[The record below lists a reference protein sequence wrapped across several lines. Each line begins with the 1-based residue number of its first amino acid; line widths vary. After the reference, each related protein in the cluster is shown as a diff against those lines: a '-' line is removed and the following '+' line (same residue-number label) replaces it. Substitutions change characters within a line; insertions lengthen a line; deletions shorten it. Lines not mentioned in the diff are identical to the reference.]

1 MNARDREQ
9 LRQEREA
16 FEQVRR
22 HGASW
27 FRLRLIICYAIVL
40 MLYVSGAVSSY
51 ILLHPVDYSAEI
63 LGVAATTLLVDM
75 VAMAA
80 TTFRL
85 VLRRDDAF
93 RLKPIT
99 RHRP

>member
-1 MNARDREQ
+1 MNARQREQ

-16 FEQVRR
+16 FEQDRR

-27 FRLRLIICYAIVL
+27 FRLRLVIGYAVVL
-40 MLYVSGAVSSY
+40 MLFVSASISSY
-51 ILLHPVDYSAEI
+51 ILLHPGPYTKPIVGLAATMLLVDIVAM
-63 LGVAATTLLVDM
+63 VAAT
-75 VAMAA
+75 
-80 TTFRL
+80 FKL
-85 VLRRDDAF
+85 VLRREDSF